1 MSVVINTNSSAISAA
16 NNLAESNAML
26 QRSLNRLSSGSKIIN
41 PSDDAGGLA
50 VSMKLTATIKR
61 TAAVTNNIANA
72 QSFLQ
77 TQDGA
82 LQTASKV
89 LDRMSELKILSQDVT
104 KNDTDKD
111 NYDTEFQELKKQ
123 LSALTDQSFN
133 GVSLFTQGTSTTTAA
148 TASVSTTQ
156 DGDTSSAV
164 TLEKSNLANQLG
176 AVLLDGDSTDVVD
189 VGLTAITDAIQNVA
203 TLRAKNGATSNRLS
217 FASDMLVVNKQ
228 NLEAANSRI
237 IDVDV
242 AEESTQLAR
251 YNILVQAGSSM
262 LSQANASTQVA
273 LKLLG

>member
-61 TAAVTNNIANA
+61 TAAVNDNIANA

-82 LQTASKV
+82 LQTAGKV

-133 GVSLFTQGTSTTTAA
+133 GVSLFTQGVGTATAA

-164 TLEKSNLANQLG
+164 TLEKSNLANKLG
-176 AVLLDGDSTDVVD
+176 SVLLDGDTTDVVD
-189 VGLTAITDAIQNVA
+189 VGLTSITNAIQNVA